1 MFGKRKQDPRED
13 LKGQLFTADNPG
25 PGHFYLRGQQIS
37 YRFNVALR
45 LLFID
50 AQEAQKTN
58 SETGFP

>member
-1 MFGKRKQDPRED
+1 MGRENKIPLKT
-13 LKGQLFTADNPG
+13 LKGQLFTADNLG

-37 YRFNVALR
+37 YRFNVAFR